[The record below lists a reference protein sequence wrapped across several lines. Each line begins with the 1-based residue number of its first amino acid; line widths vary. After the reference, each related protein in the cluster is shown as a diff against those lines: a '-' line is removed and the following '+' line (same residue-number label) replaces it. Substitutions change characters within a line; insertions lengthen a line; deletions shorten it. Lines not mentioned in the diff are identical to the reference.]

1 MAAEAGKRNTSS
13 AFGFSTDD
21 DIDLVVDKRTE
32 TSRQRTTCEFF

>member
-32 TSRQRTTCEFF
+32 TRHGTNCEFF